1 MFKKKK
7 DSWDVF
13 FSLMYRL
20 TGKQMSWFATFFF
33 CLSIINCLVLTLII
47 EHWVTLASLNRK
59 TFSKGLW
66 WLSEPLKKA
75 WLQSDTSPPY
85 SPRGTTWQP
94 PSQLPWRSQMP
105 LHRRVY
111 HILMGFLFPSVHIC
125 VYVYVWVLLLEN
137 KYWKWIYYSF
147 NSRRQKKHK

>member
-7 DSWDVF
+7 DFWDVF

-33 CLSIINCLVLTLII
+33 CLSIINCLILILII
-47 EHWVTLASLNRK
+47 ENWVTLASLNRK

-66 WLSEPLKKA
+66 WLSESLKKA
-75 WLQSDTSPPY
+75 WLQSETSPPC
-85 SPRGTTWQP
+85 SPREATWRP
-94 PSQLPWRSQMP
+94 LSQLPWRNQML

-125 VYVYVWVLLLEN
+125 VCVCLSASIRKQEILKGNLLF
-137 KYWKWIYYSF
+137 I
-147 NSRRQKKHK
+147 